1 MKKYILMFAA
11 SMMLVSC
18 VDTHII
24 PDDKTVDEDFWK
36 TKEDV
41 SSMVNAA
48 YASMASN
55 DVLTRLLIWGDFRS
69 DECVRSKTPTGSIPD
84 ALAEIA
90 AVNIQTTNTF
100 AEWAPVYATIN
111 RCNIVLE
118 RAEEV
123 MSVDPN
129 YTLGDYQVDRSQMLA
144 LRALCY
150 FYLVR
155 NFRDVPYI
163 DYAYMNSSQSR
174 LVTQSTP
181 GFVIDQCIA
190 DLEEAA
196 KNPISARS
204 YSNSEWRRVG
214 WLTDDGINAILADIY
229 LWRASVKHSAD
240 DYQRCVEY
248 CDKVIESKKSQHVRG
263 RNEVVEKE
271 YPLADAADAYTEIFC
286 EQNAEESIFELQ
298 SRSNTA
304 VGSYLYKYR
313 NESDASGEGWI
324 KATPIFGGA
333 ATSNSSVGFNQVFSN
348 IDLRYYA
355 ACYLP
360 SDGEESYDVRKMISD
375 FAVTSKTAVKAREV
389 YGYGGLNRN
398 YIIYRL
404 SDVMLMKAEALVQQV
419 DTVMEAEAQS
429 ALLRVPFTLV
439 QAVNTRSLYR
449 ENVGDSLK
457 WSTFQS
463 YNKDQME
470 LLVMEERLRELC
482 FEGKRWYDLLRY
494 NYRHVEGIDYSRT
507 LAEINDAN
515 EAFVPNY
522 REMLSLATRGRGA
535 ESSGVQAKMANECYL
550 YMPIPNADILVCPVL
565 RQNPAYKET
574 AEYEKKY

>member
-1 MKKYILMFAA
+1 MFAA
-11 SMMLVSC
+11 SMMLGSC
-18 VDTHII
+18 IDTHII
-24 PDDKTVDEDFWK
+24 PDDKTVDEDFWQ

-41 SSMVNAA
+41 SAMVNAA
-48 YASMASN
+48 YAAMADN
-55 DVLTRLLIWGDFRS
+55 NVLTRLIIWGDFRS
-69 DECVRSKTPTGSIPD
+69 DEMVRATTPTGSIPD

-100 AEWAPVYATIN
+100 AEWASVYAAIN

-163 DYAYMNSSQSR
+163 DYAYMKSSQDR
-174 LVTQSTP
+174 LVPQSAP
-181 GFVIDQCIA
+181 DVVIDRCIA

-196 KNPISARS
+196 KSPVSARS

-214 WLTDDGINAILADIY
+214 WITDDGINAILADIY
-229 LWRASVKHSAD
+229 LWRASVKHSPA

-248 CDKVIESKKSQHVRG
+248 CDKVIDSKKSQHVRG
-263 RNEVVEKE
+263 RNEVIEKE
-271 YPLADAADAYTEIFC
+271 YPLADAADAYVDIFYN
-286 EQNAEESIFELQ
+286 QNSEESIFELQ

-304 VGSYLYKYR
+304 IGSYLYKYQ
-313 NESDASGEGWI
+313 NAADASGEGWL
-324 KATPIFGGA
+324 KATTIFGGA
-333 ATSNSSVGFNQVFSN
+333 STSNSSVGFNQVFSN
-348 IDLRYYA
+348 VDLRYYA

-360 SDGEESYDVRKMISD
+360 SDGEDAYDVRKMISENPI
-375 FAVTSKTAVKAREV
+375 TSKTTVKAREA

-404 SDVMLMKAEALVQQV
+404 TDVMLMKAEALVQQV
-419 DTVMEAEAQS
+419 DTTLAAEVQEEM
-429 ALLRVPFTLV
+429 LREPFTLV

-449 ENVGDSLK
+449 ENVADSLK
-457 WSTFQS
+457 WSTFKG

-470 LLVMEERLRELC
+470 QLVMEERLRELC

-494 NYRHVEGIDYSRT
+494 NYRHVEGVDYSRT
-507 LAEINDAN
+507 LAEINDADGS
-515 EAFVPNY
+515 FVPNY
-522 REMLSLATRGRGA
+522 REMLNLATRGRGA
-535 ESSGVQAKMANECYL
+535 EASGVQAKMANECYL
-550 YMPIPNADILVCPVL
+550 YMPIPNADIIVCPVL
-565 RQNPAYKET
+565 RQNPVYKET
-574 AEYEKKY
+574 AEYQKNY

>member
-41 SSMVNAA
+41 SAMVNAA
-48 YASMASN
+48 YAAMADN
-55 DVLTRLLIWGDFRS
+55 NVLIRLLIWGDFRS
-69 DECVRSKTPTGSIPD
+69 DEFVRAATPTGDIPD

-100 AEWAPVYATIN
+100 AEWASVYAAIN

-118 RAEEV
+118 RAKEV
-123 MSVDPN
+123 MSIDPN
-129 YTLGDYQVDRSQMLA
+129 YTLGDYQVDCSQMLA

-163 DYAYMNSSQSR
+163 DYAYTKSSQDR
-174 LVTQSTP
+174 MVTQSAP
-181 GFVIDQCIA
+181 DVVIDHCIA

-196 KNPISARS
+196 KSPISARS
-204 YSNSEWRRVG
+204 YTTSEWRRVG

-229 LWRASVKHSAD
+229 LWRASVKHSQA

-263 RNEVVEKE
+263 RNEIVAKE
-271 YPLADAADAYTEIFC
+271 YPLADAADAYIDIFFN
-286 EQNAEESIFELQ
+286 QNAEESIFELQ

-304 VGSYLYKYR
+304 VGTYLYKYQ
-313 NESDASGEGWI
+313 NAADASGEGFI
-324 KATPIFGGA
+324 KATQIFGGA
-333 ATSNSSVGFNQVFSN
+333 VTSNSSVGFNQVFSN

-360 SDGEESYDVRKMISD
+360 SDGEESYDVRKMISEN
-375 FAVTSKTAVKAREV
+375 AITNKTAVTAREA
-389 YGYGGLNRN
+389 YGSGGLNRN
-398 YIIYRL
+398 CIIYRL
-404 SDVMLMKAEALVQQV
+404 TDLMLMKAEALVQQV
-419 DTVMEAEAQS
+419 DTTLDADTQAE
-429 ALLRVPFTLV
+429 LLREPFTLV
-439 QAVNTRSLYR
+439 QTVNTRSLYR
-449 ENVGDSLK
+449 ENLSDSLK
-457 WSTFQS
+457 WNTFKG

-507 LAEINDAN
+507 LAEINDAD
-515 EAFVPNY
+515 EPFVSNY
-522 REMLSLATRGRGA
+522 SEMLNLATRGRGA
-535 ESSGVQAKMANECYL
+535 EASGVQAKMANECYL
-550 YMPIPNADILVCPVL
+550 YMPVPNADIIVCPVL
-565 RQNPAYKET
+565 RQNPVYKET
-574 AEYEKKY
+574 SEYEKNY